1 MYPNKKRLLTRIFT
15 FVGGGVGIIALITFG
30 ILFLQPTARVNF
42 YGKGVHLE
50 SQISDENGKISVPE
64 DPKRDGYDFLGWYDN
79 KDFSGDAIDWENYEF
94 LKVSKQFGWFGKEA
108 NLPVATNLYAKWELH
123 KYQIEVLDFETKE
136 PVVLYDEDGKE
147 IENLEFYITAQI
159 KDEADI
165 EQFVKDYM
173 GNVINE
179 TSTEDE
185 KKQAESQG
193 KIIAMA
199 PRLEIKQIWN
209 FHLFDKFE
217 DVEFVDVNGDIL
229 EPIDRTKL
237 EIKFDEENKE
247 LPILTVYVKNYQNQ

>member
-1 MYPNKKRLLTRIFT
+1 MTKPKAVLKNAYGRIHGTFT
-15 FVGGGVGIIALITFG
+15 ENLPTK
-30 ILFLQPTARVNF
+30 FLQHYEV
-42 YGKGVHLE
+42 
-50 SQISDENGKISVPE
+50 
-64 DPKRDGYDFLGWYDN
+64 
-79 KDFSGDAIDWENYEF
+79 IDWENYEF

-247 LPILTVYVKNYQNQ
+247 LELKVENVVSVERYDYITDINYYREGDYRWKYDGGFMDNPDGPPIFIESSFIIIEKTR

>member
-1 MYPNKKRLLTRIFT
+1 MKIKTTKSLCPEC
-15 FVGGGVGIIALITFG
+15 
-30 ILFLQPTARVNF
+30 
-42 YGKGVHLE
+42 GKTL
-50 SQISDENGKISVPE
+50 
-64 DPKRDGYDFLGWYDN
+64 
-79 KDFSGDAIDWENYEF
+79 DA
-94 LKVSKQFGWFGKEA
+94 
-108 NLPVATNLYAKWELH
+108 
-123 KYQIEVLDFETKE
+123 EV
-136 PVVLYDEDGKE
+136 YDEDGKE

-247 LPILTVYVKNYQNQ
+247 LPVLTVYVKNYQNQ